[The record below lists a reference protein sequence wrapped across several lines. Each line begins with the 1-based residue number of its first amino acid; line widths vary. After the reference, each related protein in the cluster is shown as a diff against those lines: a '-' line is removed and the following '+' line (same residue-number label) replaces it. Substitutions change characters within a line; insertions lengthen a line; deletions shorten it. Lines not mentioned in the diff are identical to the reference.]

1 MGNSTP
7 GTVSGWPPPSASN
20 RHQVSQPFHRCRFA
34 LLISTSA
41 GCIVAATSWDD
52 PIFELDAAGIRATGR
67 EAETGFIVLTD
78 YTARKEAI
86 AAFPQGIGPFAIS
99 SSVTPSLSITL
110 SSPPIASQLMSV
122 FPSQGAPAPVS
133 YGVKAN
139 GPTGVEA
146 ARHRTD
152 LRKLAECTSE
162 SDVFVQRVY
171 IISAGYPTHVDVVWA
186 CSLSPLR
193 LETDGRVSRYYSASG
208 YPERVGP
215 KSRAY

>member
-7 GTVSGWPPPSASN
+7 GKFRRGH
-20 RHQVSQPFHRCRFA
+20 HQAPRYLHRASQPFHRCRFA

-110 SSPPIASQLMSV
+110 SPPPIASQLMSV
-122 FPSQGAPAPVS
+122 FPSPSAAAPVN
-133 YGVKAN
+133 YGA
-139 GPTGVEA
+139 
-146 ARHRTD
+146 
-152 LRKLAECTSE
+152 
-162 SDVFVQRVY
+162 
-171 IISAGYPTHVDVVWA
+171 
-186 CSLSPLR
+186 
-193 LETDGRVSRYYSASG
+193 
-208 YPERVGP
+208 
-215 KSRAY
+215 